1 MFLTVALFIVGIV
14 LVLFGAD
21 KLVSGA
27 ICWARKCHV
36 AEMAIG
42 LTLVA
47 FGTSLPEFAT
57 CLTAVGTGHADM
69 AAGNLV
75 GSNIFNV
82 LAVVGCAALCSPIAV
97 SKSTVSKDIPFALC
111 ATLALMVASS
121 DALLD
126 GATGGNTLSRTDGLL
141 LLGFFVAFMAYTVVA
156 AGRHPQERETAD
168 VAQPAAKA
176 GARIAVAIALG
187 LVALVAGALLFVDSA
202 SQLAAAT
209 GISESRMGLTA
220 MAMATS
226 FPELA
231 TSIVAARRGSSSI
244 AIGNVVGSN
253 VFNIFLVAGC
263 CATLSPMPMGG
274 ILPFDWIV
282 MLSGLLLLWYFSSTR
297 HVVERWEGGVLMAV
311 YLVYLARLVWQ
322 TWG

>member
-1 MFLTVALFIVGIV
+1 MFLTLVLFVVGIV

-27 ICWARKCHV
+27 INWARKCHV
-36 AEMAIG
+36 AEMTIG

-57 CLTAVGTGHADM
+57 CFTAVGTGHDDM

-97 SKSTVSKDIPFALC
+97 SKSTVSKDIPFSLC

-121 DALLD
+121 DTLLD
-126 GATGGNTLSRTDGLL
+126 GATGGNMLSRTDGLL
-141 LLGFFVAFMAYTVVA
+141 LLGFFMAFMAYTVVV
-156 AGRHPQERETAD
+156 AGRHHPQGCEAAD
-168 VAQPAAKA
+168 VSRKAAKS
-176 GARIAVAIALG
+176 GARIVASLALG
-187 LVALVAGALLFVDSA
+187 LVALAAGAALFVDSA
-202 SQLAAAT
+202 AQLAAAT
-209 GISESRMGLTA
+209 GISESRMGLTV
-220 MAMATS
+220 MAVATS

-231 TSIVAARRGSSSI
+231 TSIVAARKGSSSI

-253 VFNIFLVAGC
+253 VFNIFFVAGC
-263 CATLSPMPMGG
+263 CATVSPLPMDSV
-274 ILPFDWIV
+274 LPFDWIV
-282 MLSGLLLLWYFSSTR
+282 MLSGLLLLWYFSYTR
-297 HVVERWEGGVLMAV
+297 RVIERWEGGILVAV
-311 YLVYLARLVWQ
+311 YLVYLARLIWQ
-322 TWG
+322 A